1 MIDLRTTIRAE
12 SILTTSIQISW
23 SEASCL
29 GTCLDGITG
38 YSYKLQQN
46 GNEIESGTTST
57 NERTVTIVG
66 LTLCTVYEFIVAGI
80 SGSVTGNQG
89 LEYVTTAGEG

>member
-1 MIDLRTTIRAE
+1 MIEPPTTIRAE
-12 SILTTSIQISW
+12 SILTTSIQVSW

-29 GTCLDGITG
+29 GTCPDGITG

-46 GNEIESGTTST
+46 GNEIDIGTTDD

-66 LTLCTVYEFIVAGI
+66 LTPCTIYEFAVAGI
-80 SGSVTGNQG
+80 SGSVTGNYSI
-89 LEYVTTAGEG
+89 LSATTAGKG